1 MAFPRSWSSQTAYV
15 VAQELPASTHTFFWS
30 KEGRVSPDSVREGT
44 VQAPLGAGGEAP
56 DADGQLVFEQVLGWG
71 QRERLKKW
79 AEVRSLWSHRPGEV
93 SRLSQEQCANI
104 KRLPD
109 IQTWRF

>member
-56 DADGQLVFEQVLGWG
+56 DADGQLVFEHVNWGLG
-71 QRERLKKW
+71 
-79 AEVRSLWSHRPGEV
+79 RSLHRRYTSE
-93 SRLSQEQCANI
+93 LSVC
-104 KRLPD
+104 RCY
-109 IQTWRF
+109 